1 MVGLLFFL
9 HMRVTEWEVFI
20 KTLKELKRA
29 KVSVKLKSG
38 AVIKMKAIY
47 EESGSE
53 KSWYIYSEGL
63 CERFQIFGAMPGS
76 VPLLEGS
83 SHYRIKYDSRS
94 VNRTSSEEISYL
106 RNTASILNIELTKRT
121 RGLIRR
127 RHGETTRRNK

>member
-1 MVGLLFFL
+1 
-9 HMRVTEWEVFI
+9 MRITEWENLL

-47 EESGSE
+47 EEFGFE

-63 CERFQIFGAMPGS
+63 CERFQIFGAMPDS

-83 SHYRIKYDSRS
+83 SHYLIKYDSGI
-94 VNRTSSEEISYL
+94 VNSTSSEEISYL
-106 RNTASILNIELTKRT
+106 RDTANILNIELTKRT

-127 RHGETTRRNK
+127 RHGETTQRNK

>member
-1 MVGLLFFL
+1 
-9 HMRVTEWEVFI
+9 MRITEWEVFI
-20 KTLKELKRA
+20 KTLKEMKRA
-29 KVSVKLKSG
+29 KVSVKLRSG
-38 AVIKMKAIY
+38 AVIKMKALY
-47 EESGSE
+47 EESDSE
-53 KSWYIYSEGL
+53 KSWYIYSEGR
-63 CERFQIFGAMPGS
+63 CEEFQIFGAIPYS

-94 VNRTSSEEISYL
+94 VDKTSSEEISYL

>member
-1 MVGLLFFL
+1 
-9 HMRVTEWEVFI
+9 
-20 KTLKELKRA
+20 
-29 KVSVKLKSG
+29 
-38 AVIKMKAIY
+38 MKAIY
-47 EESGSE
+47 EESGFE

-83 SHYRIKYDSRS
+83 SHYCIKYDSRS
-94 VNRTSSEEISYL
+94 VNKTSSEEISYL
-106 RNTASILNIELTKRT
+106 MNTASILNIELAKKT